1 MNTLGLSDLLYK
13 TTLSHPLHR
22 ARFSE
27 QTWVNQRGLDD
38 PVLNKITERYNYIIR
53 KKSSQNWSEGK
64 DPTVQYHSCHKF
76 STNFGAQNCP

>member
-38 PVLNKITERYNYIIR
+38 PVLNGITERYNYIIR
-53 KKSSQNWSEGK
+53 KKSSQNWSKGK
-64 DPTVQYHSCHKF
+64 DQTVQLSELSLF
-76 STNFGAQNCP
+76 

>member
-13 TTLSHPLHR
+13 TVLSHPLHR

-38 PVLNKITERYNYIIR
+38 PVLNRITERYNYIIR
-53 KKSSQNWSEGK
+53 KKIQLKLVQGK
-64 DPTVQYHSCHKF
+64 RP
-76 STNFGAQNCP
+76 NCPPIRGVIILE

>member
-38 PVLNKITERYNYIIR
+38 PVLNRITERYNYNKKKIQSKLVQR
-53 KKSSQNWSEGK
+53 KR
-64 DPTVQYHSCHKF
+64 P
-76 STNFGAQNCP
+76 NCPAIRVVIILE

>member
-13 TTLSHPLHR
+13 TVLSHPLHR

-38 PVLNKITERYNYIIR
+38 PVLNRITERYNYIIR
-53 KKSSQNWSEGK
+53 KKN
-64 DPTVQYHSCHKF
+64 TVKTGPGEKTKL
-76 STNFGAQNCP
+76 STYQRSHYSRVGNSL